1 MSSQLTVNIFKQAAE
16 RFTAAEAEA
25 IKDWRL
31 PCNCPAPGERS
42 NCQNCPYFRELVQ
55 RIQEKLHPTPTEVF
69 PIMLPPEINPPYP
82 LEVRQQC
89 LELYGQGY
97 SLEKIQQLTGV
108 ANRQTLR
115 RWIRKAG
122 KLKEASDYSMA
133 ERQRYVNL
141 YVEGMSPQQIEDVTG
156 TSADLIREWTRQA
169 GVSRPRTSYSDE
181 QKEQAL
187 ALYKEGRDVKEIEV
201 LTGVYAK
208 SVQSMAKRAN
218 LYRPRRY
225 RGGRSRLHSR
235 EVRQSCQKLL
245 QEGKSPP
252 QIEELLGVSA
262 DTVRKWKKEWEQ
274 TADVVSP
281 LDEPNTPD
289 EASKPG

>member
-25 IKDWRL
+25 LKDWRL
-31 PCNCPAPGERS
+31 PCNCQFPGEMS

-55 RIQEKLHPTPTEVF
+55 RIQEKLHSAPAEVF
-69 PIMLPPEINPPYP
+69 PVMLPPEIHPPYP
-82 LEVRQQC
+82 SQVRQQC

-108 ANRQTLR
+108 TNRQTLR
-115 RWIRKAG
+115 CWIRKAG
-122 KLKEASDYSMA
+122 QLKEASDYSMA

-141 YVEGMSPQQIEDVTG
+141 YVDGMSPQQIENQTG
-156 TSADLIREWTRQA
+156 ISADLIREWTRQA

-181 QKEQAL
+181 QKQQAL
-187 ALYKEGRDVKEIEV
+187 ALYKEGRDVKEIEA
-201 LTGVYAK
+201 LTGVCAQ

-225 RGGRSRLHSR
+225 RGGRPRLHSP
-235 EVRQSCQKLL
+235 EVMQSCHQLL

-262 DTVRKWKKEWEQ
+262 DTVRRWRKEWEQ
-274 TADVVSP
+274 TADGVSP
-281 LDEPNTPD
+281 LAQPNTPD
-289 EASKPG
+289 EASQPG

>member
-25 IKDWRL
+25 LKDWRL
-31 PCNCPAPGERS
+31 PCNCQSPGEMS
-42 NCQNCPYFRELVQ
+42 NCRNCPYFRELVQ
-55 RIQEKLHPTPTEVF
+55 RIQEKLHSAPAEVF
-69 PIMLPPEINPPYP
+69 PVILPPEIHPPYP
-82 LEVRQQC
+82 PEVRQQC

-97 SLEKIQQLTGV
+97 SFERIQQLTGV
-108 ANRQTLR
+108 NNRQTLR

-122 KLKEASDYSMA
+122 QLKQASEYSMA
-133 ERQRYVNL
+133 ERQRYVTL
-141 YVEGMSPQQIEDVTG
+141 YVEGMSPQQIEDETG
-156 TSADLIREWTRQA
+156 ISADFIKEWTRQA

-181 QKEQAL
+181 QKQQAL
-187 ALYKEGRDVKEIEV
+187 ALYQEGLDVKEIEA
-201 LTGVYAK
+201 LTGVYAQ

-225 RGGRSRLHSR
+225 KGGRPQLHSP
-235 EVRQSCQKLL
+235 EVRQSCQQLL

-262 DTVRKWKKEWEQ
+262 DTVRRWKKQWEQ
-274 TADVVSP
+274 TADGVSP
-281 LDEPNTPD
+281 PAQPNT
-289 EASKPG
+289 